1 MALRTATMSIV
12 SASPP
17 ADQKPFLAIGL
28 KVGSVCAFMGM
39 ATAIKYAGQIPAG
52 QIVFFRS
59 FFAILPICVYLL
71 AVGEFTGAWK
81 TQRPLGHVMRG
92 LVGVS
97 AMSLGFYGLT
107 RLPLPDAVAI
117 GYARPL
123 VTVIFG
129 AILLGEV
136 VRRYRWGAVIVG
148 LIGVLIISWPKLQLF
163 KGETGF
169 GGDEALG
176 VAATFISACIA
187 GLAMVLVRRLL
198 ETERTSTIVLYFSV
212 TASVFALATI
222 PFGWHALD
230 TTQTVALVL
239 SGFCGGLGQILLTQS
254 YRHADV
260 STIAPFEYTS
270 VILGISIGYLV
281 FSEVPGW
288 ATLIGS
294 AVVTASGIFIIYRE
308 HQLGLQRAAARRAV
322 TPQG

>member
-1 MALRTATMSIV
+1 MSPV
-12 SASPP
+12 SSPVQDSRP
-17 ADQKPFLAIGL
+17 LLGIGL
-28 KVGSVCAFMGM
+28 KVGSVVAFMGM
-39 ATAIKYAGQIPAG
+39 ATAIKYAGQVPAG

-71 AVGEFTGAWK
+71 FVGELAGAWR
-81 TQRPLGHVMRG
+81 TSRPLGHVMRG

-97 AMSLGFYGLT
+97 AMTLGFFGLT
-107 RLPLPDAVAI
+107 RLPLPDAIAI

-129 AILLGEV
+129 AVLLGEV
-136 VRRYRWGAVIVG
+136 VRRYRWGAVAVG
-148 LIGVLIISWPKLQLF
+148 LLGVLVISWPKLQLF
-163 KGETGF
+163 RGGGDF

-198 ETERTSTIVLYFSV
+198 DTEKTATIVLYFSV

-222 PFGWHALD
+222 PFGWQALD
-230 TTQTVALVL
+230 LTQTVSLVL

-270 VILGISIGYLV
+270 VVLGIAIGFFV
-281 FSEVPGW
+281 FAEVPGW
-288 ATLIGS
+288 ATIIGS
-294 AVVTASGIFIIYRE
+294 AIVTASGIFIIYRE
-308 HQLGLQRAAARRAV
+308 HRLGLERRGMARRSV

>member
-1 MALRTATMSIV
+1 MSPV
-12 SASPP
+12 STLQQQSR
-17 ADQKPFLAIGL
+17 PFLGIGM
-28 KVGSVCAFMGM
+28 KVGSVVAFMGM

-59 FFAILPICVYLL
+59 FFAILPICIYLL
-71 AVGEFTGAWK
+71 AVGELRGAWR
-81 TQRPLGHVMRG
+81 TSRPLGHVMRG

-107 RLPLPDAVAI
+107 RLPLPDSTAL

-123 VTVIFG
+123 VTVILG
-129 AILLGEV
+129 ALLLGEV
-136 VRRYRWGAVIVG
+136 VRRYRWGAVIFG
-148 LIGVLIISWPKLQLF
+148 LFGVLVISWPKLQLF
-163 KGETGF
+163 RGEGSF

-176 VAATFISACIA
+176 VIATLVSACIA

-198 ETERTSTIVLYFSV
+198 DTEKTATIVLYFSV
-212 TASVFALATI
+212 TASVFALTTI
-222 PFGWHALD
+222 PFGWHALNP
-230 TTQTVALVL
+230 TQVVALVL

-270 VILGISIGYLV
+270 VLLGIGIGYFV
-281 FSEVPGW
+281 FAEVPGW
-288 ATLIGS
+288 ATIIGS
-294 AVVTASGIFIIYRE
+294 AIVTSSGLFIIYRE
-308 HQLGLQRAAARRAV
+308 HRLGVERRGLARRSV

>member
-1 MALRTATMSIV
+1 
-12 SASPP
+12 
-17 ADQKPFLAIGL
+17 
-28 KVGSVCAFMGM
+28 MGM
-39 ATAIKYAGQIPAG
+39 ATAIKYAGQVPAG

-71 AVGEFTGAWK
+71 AVGELRGAWRTK
-81 TQRPLGHVMRG
+81 RPLGHVMRG

-107 RLPLPDAVAI
+107 RLPLPDAIAI

-129 AILLGEV
+129 AVLLGEV

-148 LIGVLIISWPKLQLF
+148 LLGVLVISWPKLQLF
-163 KGETGF
+163 RGDGAF
-169 GGDEALG
+169 GGDEAIG
-176 VAATFISACIA
+176 VAATFVSACIA

-198 ETERTSTIVLYFSV
+198 DTEKTATIVLFFSV

-222 PFGWHALD
+222 PFGWQPLD
-230 TTQTVALVL
+230 LTQTVSLVL

-270 VILGISIGYLV
+270 VVLGIGIGYFV
-281 FSEVPGW
+281 FAEIPGW
-288 ATLIGS
+288 ATIIGS
-294 AVVTASGIFIIYRE
+294 AIVTASGIFIIYRE
-308 HQLGLQRAAARRAV
+308 HRLGLERRGVARRSV

>member
-1 MALRTATMSIV
+1 MSATA
-12 SASPP
+12 ASS
-17 ADQKPFLAIGL
+17 DIESRPFLAIGL
-28 KVGSVCAFMGM
+28 KVGSVVAFMGM
-39 ATAIKYAGQIPAG
+39 ATAIKYAGQLPAG

-59 FFAILPICVYLL
+59 FFAILPICAYLL
-71 AVGEFTGAWK
+71 AVGQLAGAWK
-81 TQRPLGHVMRG
+81 TKHPVGHVMRG

-97 AMSLGFYGLT
+97 AMALGFYGLT
-107 RLPLPDAVAI
+107 RLPLPDSTAI

-129 AILLGEV
+129 AVLLGEV
-136 VRRYRWGAVIVG
+136 VRRYRWGAVMVG
-148 LIGVLIISWPKLQLF
+148 LLGVLVISWPKLQLF
-163 KGETGF
+163 RGGGDF

-176 VAATFISACIA
+176 VAATFASACIA

-198 ETERTSTIVLYFSV
+198 VTEKTATIVLYFSV

-222 PFGWHALD
+222 PFGWQALD
-230 TTQTVALVL
+230 MTQTVSLVL

-270 VILGISIGYLV
+270 VVLSIAIGYFV
-281 FSEVPGW
+281 FAEVPGW
-288 ATLIGS
+288 ATIIGS
-294 AVVTASGIFIIYRE
+294 AIVTASGIFIIYRE
-308 HQLGLQRAAARRAV
+308 HRLGLERARGRRAI